1 MLIYLQPESFCGE
14 LSLRDRAKVLEGHL
28 RRSSD
33 GSMKLG
39 DYVEWLEVAG
49 LPLPSRQTLRLD
61 IERYAS
67 WCDDIIYGKGKKIL
81 YVNSHARRD
90 AIRYFLGE
98 PWVDSPLKPKLSSS
112 VCRCLLLAMNLKEEV
127 EFQYAALPKE
137 GHAPTYKVHRGVPV
151 RTLPGSDA
159 GYMAIWL
166 KDGRVFTINLT
177 RVLGRVSF
185 TGQST
190 QSYQSRKTET
200 PLILSVQSQSL
211 QSVKR
216 CADQFEGGMR
226 KGNTIRFSL
235 PESMALMTADIIDA
249 WWRRTGEHIREANR
263 TIDLSGEKT
272 IILVEQTLIEP
283 QET

>member
-1 MLIYLQPESFCGE
+1 MLIHLRPESFCGE
-14 LSLRDRAKVLEGHL
+14 VSLRDRAKVLEGRL

-39 DYVEWLEVAG
+39 NYVEWLEEAE

-67 WCDDIIYGKGKKIL
+67 WCDDIAYGEGKKIL
-81 YVNSHARRD
+81 YVNSHARGD

-112 VCRCLLLAMNLKEEV
+112 VCRCLLLAMHLKEEV

-137 GHAPTYKVHRGVPV
+137 GNAPTYKVHRGVPV
-151 RTLPGSDA
+151 GTLPGSDS
-159 GYMAIWL
+159 GYMDIWL
-166 KDGRVFTINLT
+166 KDGREFTINLA
-177 RVLGRVSF
+177 RVQGRVSF

-190 QSYQSRKTET
+190 KSYQSRKTEI
-200 PLILSVQSQSL
+200 PLILNVQSQNL
-211 QSVKR
+211 RSVER
-216 CADQFEGGMR
+216 CTDQFEGGVR

-235 PESMALMTADIIDA
+235 PESMALMTADILDA
-249 WWRRTGEHIREANR
+249 WWRRTGANVREAGR
-263 TIDLSGEKT
+263 ILDLYGEKT
-272 IILVEQTLIEP
+272 IISVEQK
-283 QET
+283 ET